1 MDLMKYYGYK
11 VNRINCYNPKS
22 MYLFF
27 IRVQRILSKN
37 YGGSP
42 PKGLRSDLSQLEL
55 DAKNYYYY
63 DAYLEKT
70 GGI

>member
-1 MDLMKYYGYK
+1 
-11 VNRINCYNPKS
+11 

-27 IRVQRILSKN
+27 TRVQRILSKN
-37 YGGSP
+37 YGGAP
-42 PKGLRSDLSQLEL
+42 PKGLWDDLAELEH

-70 GGI
+70 SFNNIIT